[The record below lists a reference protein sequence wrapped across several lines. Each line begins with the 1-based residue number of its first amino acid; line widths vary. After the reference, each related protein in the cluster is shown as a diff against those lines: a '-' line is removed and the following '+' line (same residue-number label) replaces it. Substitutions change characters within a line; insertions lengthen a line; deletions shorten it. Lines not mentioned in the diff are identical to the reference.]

1 MEILEGNIQNA
12 LVSKSTENKLCTKKR
27 QKLIHRLPRQCL
39 CLKENVVLLEFVLWI
54 DDIFK
59 SEFVFNL

>member
-39 CLKENVVLLEFVLWI
+39 CLKENVVLLEFVL
-54 DDIFK
+54 
-59 SEFVFNL
+59 